1 MVSGWITSGPKNA
14 EFEILLKNYIKP
26 KYLTTTSNATSA
38 LDIAIKLLNPKK
50 GDEILTPSITWPSAV
65 NMIEMNNC
73 KPIFVDVEPDTFN
86 IDLTDV
92 IKKISKRTIAVI
104 PIHFAGQSYDTDG
117 LKKILFKKKIKIIE
131 DCSHA
136 IGTFYKNKHVGS
148 SVDFAVF
155 SFHPNKNITA
165 AEGGLI
171 TFQKKTD
178 YEKAL
183 KLKYHGLPNDT
194 YSRTLKKKKPNEVIF
209 PGMKYIFSDVHASIG
224 ISQFKKLSIILKKRK
239 MIANQYIE
247 YIKKL
252 KNIENLKIKNFDDLH
267 SWHLFIIKFKLKKLK
282 INFKQIKKIFDKEK
296 INIGIHYYPMHLH
309 KFYRSKYKIKKG
321 DLKYTTE
328 LNNTFISLPLYPAL
342 SNTNQKRIFKVLYK
356 IDKLEC

>member
-1 MVSGWITSGPKNA
+1 
-14 EFEILLKNYIKP
+14 
-26 KYLTTTSNATSA
+26 
-38 LDIAIKLLNPKK
+38 
-50 GDEILTPSITWPSAV
+50 
-65 NMIEMNNC
+65 
-73 KPIFVDVEPDTFN
+73 
-86 IDLTDV
+86 
-92 IKKISKRTIAVI
+92 
-104 PIHFAGQSYDTDG
+104 
-117 LKKILFKKKIKIIE
+117 
-131 DCSHA
+131 
-136 IGTFYKNKHVGS
+136 
-148 SVDFAVF
+148 
-155 SFHPNKNITA
+155 
-165 AEGGLI
+165 
-171 TFQKKTD
+171 
-178 YEKAL
+178 
-183 KLKYHGLPNDT
+183 
-194 YSRTLKKKKPNEVIF
+194 
-209 PGMKYIFSDVHASIG
+209 MKYIFSDVHASIG

-252 KNIENLKIKNFDDLH
+252 KNIECLKIKNFDNLH